1 MLEDF
6 KKSVE
11 DSILIKK
18 KLNSKKY
25 KVLVKSIINLMF
37 EKIKKKN
44 KIFICGNG
52 GSASDAQHLSAEF
65 MVRLNPKK
73 NRKPYPLISLTADP
87 TNITAI
93 GNDFGF
99 DNLFKRNLE
108 ALGSKDDLLIVL
120 STSGNSRNI
129 LKVLKFA
136 KKMNIFSI
144 GFLGQKGG
152 KAKEI
157 TDLNLIIP
165 SNNVARIQEAHMFLG
180 HFILNQVEKKL
191 MNSNNRSSTINN

>member
-1 MLEDF
+1 MLDDF

-25 KVLVKSIINLMF
+25 RVVVQSIINLMF
-37 EKIKKKN
+37 EKIKRNN
-44 KIFICGNG
+44 KVFICGNG

-99 DNLFKRNLE
+99 DHLFKRNLE
-108 ALGSKDDLLIVL
+108 ALGSKDDLLIAL
-120 STSGNSRNI
+120 STSGNSKNI
-129 LKVLKFA
+129 LKVLKSA
-136 KKMNIFSI
+136 KKMKIFSI
-144 GFLGQKGG
+144 GFLGRKGG

-157 TDLNLIIP
+157 ADLNLIIP

-191 MNSNNRSSTINN
+191 MNLNNRSATINN